1 MMKKEQIQNMVSIIP
16 DALKTFSGFIKKSFE
31 ENGQDALDNANGV
44 VGVLVKLFGKEYI
57 DQYFVQISKDKLK
70 DFGSSI
76 YLKASLLQA
85 GNSIEAVFEEDYP
98 NKNKVNIEQLK
109 QKIEETIVTFDAKN
123 ILTIFQPKYHPI
135 VQFTKN
141 TIRETLLSIGFENQ
155 EYNAF
160 VKHFN
165 ENITGTIVTC
175 FGEEDYKK
183 HTDEVKKYLF
193 NEREAEFLSD
203 MFALRK
209 IGFKEDEDLKYEETY
224 GKFENITNLFPS
236 EYVKTRRIEQE
247 EEQLS
252 SVEELIER
260 YYSSK
265 EKPTLREI
273 VFIIAD
279 FGKGKS
285 VFLRQ
290 YASKLA
296 QNYVETAEGYFPVY
310 FNLRNFAN
318 YQSNQ
323 KGGVI
328 ADFMRKDY
336 GIDIFNIHEDQKRKY
351 AFLVDS
357 LDESGE
363 LNQYAIENVINSVQD
378 IQNIAPTLFRDN
390 RIIITSRPF
399 DDGLE
404 SQIKKHEP
412 YSDGNH
418 HQYFIAV
425 HGFTKDQFNDWVRDS
440 LKHYLNKKP
449 IQTNSFT
456 ERIVESIQDG
466 SYPVDIHNLLIK
478 NNTLTEEELKRP
490 IFAYM
495 IYQLIVN
502 NVDFS
507 TIGKTG
513 VYLSFLNL
521 LTKDAKHIN
530 DADCQ
535 FNLQDEIESRNI
547 LHAIAAL
554 WMYEKQQGKQ
564 GTLRK
569 ADIFR
574 VLEGAKINDDDNKVL
589 EENKGNNAS
598 NIKFLSHSYFGAKD
612 DLLHFQHQSFAE
624 MLLAEYYLK
633 IFIKYALDDDVKSE
647 DARVLL
653 NLGEPTPQTVVF
665 FKELLQLLKDSC
677 SPTEIEKRKLLFP
690 LMASLATEKHNKK
703 TRCNRLYYTWLA
715 QVSLNNSTF
724 YPEKL
729 IKDWCIDE
737 GKIEKIITLAK
748 TILESNKEYLTTK
761 ANFHTVLFDRE
772 VVEIENERL
781 NRAPH
786 NIDKWLALLVG
797 NILHTDIEKRVFF
810 NGMINTPEVFFE
822 MMKNWSYSY
831 SYSAVPQWANNYFQ
845 GIKTEKMTEKI
856 DINNINIM
864 DINFS
869 FSTFKNIS
877 IRNCHIH
884 TCRFDFCEFLEC
896 NFYATISGCTFD
908 EIITLKE
915 SFFVFKNDI
924 LSIELMRN
932 FFPSNIGMSIE
943 RKPYIT
949 NSLHVYY
956 ADSNVDFDTDDDIYE
971 RRLASIKGFLAYGL
985 KEQVFT
991 VDEIIDAYEYNSEET
1006 RERFIHEVQAL
1017 AKGIKAPV
1025 RKSRRLKKTKEVQ
1038 TVDEE

>member
-1 MMKKEQIQNMVSIIP
+1 MIKKEQIQNIVSIIP
-16 DALKTFSGFIKKSFE
+16 DALKTLSGFVKKSFE
-31 ENGQDALDNANGV
+31 ENGQDALENANGV
-44 VGVLVKLFGKEYI
+44 AGVLVKLFGKEYI
-57 DQYFVQISKDKLK
+57 DQYFAQITKDKLK
-70 DFGSSI
+70 DFGSVI

-85 GNSIEAVFEEDYP
+85 GNSIEAVFGEDYQ
-98 NKNKVNIEQLK
+98 NKNKVNIEQIK
-109 QKIEETIVTFDAKN
+109 QKIEETIATFDAKN

-141 TIRETLLSIGFENQ
+141 TIRETLLSVGFENQ
-155 EYNAF
+155 EYNTF

-165 ENITGTIVTC
+165 ENITGTIVSC

-183 HTDEVKKYLF
+183 HTDAVKKYLF

-236 EYVKTRRIEQE
+236 EYVKLSQIEHE
-247 EEQLS
+247 ENKLS
-252 SVEELIER
+252 SVEELIEK

-296 QNYVETAEGYFPVY
+296 QNYVETVEGYFPVY
-310 FNLRNFAN
+310 FNLRNFAS
-318 YQSNQ
+318 YQSGA

-351 AFLVDS
+351 AFLIDS

-363 LNQYAIENVINSVQD
+363 LNKYAIENVINSVQD
-378 IQNIAPTLFRDN
+378 IQSIDPVLFREN

-412 YSDGNH
+412 YSDENH
-418 HQYFIAV
+418 HQYFISV

-456 ERIVESIQDG
+456 ERIVASIQDD
-466 SYPVDIHNLLIK
+466 SYLVDIHKLLIE
-478 NNTLTEEELKRP
+478 NRTLTDEELKRP

-521 LTKDAKHIN
+521 LTKDAKHVN
-530 DADCQ
+530 DVDCK

-574 VLEGAKINDDDNKVL
+574 VLEGAKINDDDNRVL

-653 NLGEPTPQTVVF
+653 NLGEPTEQTVIF

-677 SPTEIEKRKLLFP
+677 LPNEIEKRKLLFP

-703 TRCNRLYYTWLA
+703 MRCNRLYYTWLE
-715 QVSLNNSTF
+715 QVPLSNSTF

-737 GKIEKIITLAK
+737 GKIEKIIILAK

-761 ANFHTVLFDRE
+761 ANFHTALFDRE

-797 NILHTDIEKRVFF
+797 NILHTDIEKRLFF

-822 MMKNWSYSY
+822 MMKDWMYMYGIGTPNWAGGYFKGIITKNKNKKIDFKSIEMYDIDFSYS
-831 SYSAVPQWANNYFQ
+831 VLNDIE
-845 GIKTEKMTEKI
+845 IKNCNI
-856 DINNINIM
+856 INC
-864 DINFS
+864 
-869 FSTFKNIS
+869 K
-877 IRNCHIH
+877 
-884 TCRFDFCEFLEC
+884 FDFCEFA
-896 NFYATISGCTFD
+896 FVDIFAFIYRTTFD
-908 EIITLKE
+908 NIVNLKDSIVLLKNEILAVQLAQKFAPKDIGI
-915 SFFVFKNDI
+915 SF
-924 LSIELMRN
+924 
-932 FFPSNIGMSIE
+932 
-943 RKPYIT
+943 
-949 NSLHVYY
+949 
-956 ADSNVDFDTDDDIYE
+956 E
-971 RRLASIKGFLAYGL
+971 RRPFLTDEIYTTFTRGDKNRSHIDKNRLNDKLNVIRGFLAYGL
-985 KEQVFT
+985 KKRVFT
-991 VDEIIDAYEYNSEET
+991 VDEIIDAYEYNSDET
-1006 RERFIHEVQAL
+1006 KERFIQEVQAL
-1017 AKGIKAPV
+1017 AKDIKAPV

-1038 TVDEE
+1038 AVDEE

>member
-1 MMKKEQIQNMVSIIP
+1 MMKKEKIQNIVNTMP
-16 DALKTFSGFIKKSFE
+16 DILKTFGGFLKNSFDK
-31 ENGQDALDNANGV
+31 NGQEALDDANGV
-44 VGVLVKLFGKEYI
+44 IGVLVKLFGKEYI
-57 DQYFVQISKDKLK
+57 DQYFAQISQDKLK
-70 DFGSSI
+70 DFGSAI

-85 GNSIEAVFEEDYP
+85 GNSIEAVFGEDYP
-98 NKNKVNIEQLK
+98 NKNKVNIEQIK
-109 QKIEETIVTFDAKN
+109 QKIEETIATFDVKN

-141 TIRETLLSIGFENQ
+141 TIRETLLSVSFENQ

-165 ENITGTIVTC
+165 ENITGTIVSC

-236 EYVKTRRIEQE
+236 EYVKTRRIEHE

-265 EKPTLREI
+265 GKATLREI

-296 QNYVETAEGYFPVY
+296 HHYVETAEGYFPVY

-351 AFLVDS
+351 AFLIDS

-363 LNQYAIENVINSVQD
+363 LNKYAIENVINSLQD
-378 IQNIAPTLFRDN
+378 IQSIDPVHFREN

-412 YSDGNH
+412 YTDENH

-425 HGFTKDQFNDWVRDS
+425 HGFTKEQFNDWVRDS
-440 LKHYLNKKP
+440 LKNYLQKNE
-449 IQTNSFT
+449 IETNSFT
-456 ERIVESIQDG
+456 KNIVNAAKNDSTI
-466 SYPVDIHNLLIK
+466 DIHNLLIK
-478 NNTLTEEELKRP
+478 NKTLTEEELKRP

-530 DADCQ
+530 DTDYQ

-547 LHAIAAL
+547 LHTIAAL

-564 GTLRK
+564 GTLKK

-574 VLEGAKINDDDNKVL
+574 VLEGAKINDDDNRVL

-677 SPTEIEKRKLLFP
+677 LPTEIEKRKLLFP

-703 TRCNRLYYTWLA
+703 TRCNSLYYTWLK
-715 QVSLNNSTF
+715 QVPLNNLTV

-729 IKDWCIDE
+729 IKDWCID
-737 GKIEKIITLAK
+737 GEKIDQIVDLAK
-748 TILESNKEYLTTK
+748 TIIESNKEYLTTK
-761 ANFHTVLFDRE
+761 ANFHTALFDRE
-772 VVEIENERL
+772 IVEIENERL
-781 NRAPH
+781 NRTPH

-797 NILHTDIEKRVFF
+797 NILYTDIKKRIFF
-810 NGMINTPEVFFE
+810 NGIVNTPEVFFE

-831 SYSAVPQWANNYFQ
+831 NSSAVPQWASNYFQ

-864 DINFS
+864 EINFS
-869 FSTFKNIS
+869 FSTFKNIN
-877 IRNCHIH
+877 INNCHIY

-896 NFYATISGCTFD
+896 HFYATIYGCSFD
-908 EIITLKE
+908 EIITLKD

-924 LSIELMRN
+924 LSVELMRN

-949 NSLHVYY
+949 NSFHVYY
-956 ADSNVDFDTDDDIYE
+956 ADSDVDFDTDDDIYE
-971 RRLASIKGFLAYGL
+971 RRLRSIKGFLAYGL
-985 KEQVFT
+985 KKRVFT

-1006 RERFIHEVQAL
+1006 RERFIHELQAL
-1017 AKGIKAPV
+1017 ANEIKAPA
-1025 RKSRRLKKTKEVQ
+1025 KKLRRLKK
-1038 TVDEE
+1038 

>member
-1 MMKKEQIQNMVSIIP
+1 MKKEKIQNIVSTIP
-16 DALKTFSGFIKKSFE
+16 DVLKTFGGFIKSSFDK
-31 ENGQDALDNANGV
+31 NGQEALDNVNGV
-44 VGVLVKLFGKEYI
+44 IGVLVKLFGKEYI
-57 DQYFVQISKDKLK
+57 DQYFAQITQDKLK
-70 DFGSSI
+70 DFGAAI

-85 GNSIEAVFEEDYP
+85 GNSIDTVFGDDYP
-98 NKNKVNIEQLK
+98 NKNKVNIEQIK
-109 QKIEETIVTFDAKN
+109 QKIEETIATFDAKN

-141 TIRETLLSIGFENQ
+141 TIRETLLSVGFENQ
-155 EYNAF
+155 EYNVF

-165 ENITGTIVTC
+165 ENITSTIVSC

-183 HTDEVKKYLF
+183 HTDKVKKYLF

-224 GKFENITNLFPS
+224 GKFEIITNLFPS
-236 EYVKTRRIEQE
+236 EYVRPRRIEHE

-252 SVEELIER
+252 SVEELIEK

-265 EKPTLREI
+265 GKATLREI

-296 QNYVETAEGYFPVY
+296 QRYVETAEGYFPIY

-318 YQSNQ
+318 YQSGA

-328 ADFMRKDY
+328 ADFLRKDY
-336 GIDIFNIHEDQKRKY
+336 GIDIFNVHEDQKRKY

-363 LNQYAIENVINSVQD
+363 LNKYAIENVINSVQD
-378 IQNIAPTLFRDN
+378 IQNIDPTLFREN

-412 YSDGNH
+412 FIDEDH
-418 HQYFIAV
+418 HQYFISV
-425 HGFTKDQFNDWVRDS
+425 HGFTKEQFNDWVRDS

-456 ERIVESIQDG
+456 ERIVESIQDD
-466 SYPVDIHNLLIK
+466 SYPVDIHSLLIK

-521 LTKDAKHIN
+521 LTKDAKHVN
-530 DADCQ
+530 DVDCQ

-564 GTLRK
+564 GTLKK

-653 NLGEPTPQTVVF
+653 NLGEPTPQTIVF
-665 FKELLQLLKDSC
+665 FKELLQLLKNSC
-677 SPTEIEKRKLLFP
+677 SSTEIEKRKLLFP

-703 TRCNRLYYTWLA
+703 TRCNSLYYTWLM
-715 QVSLNNSTF
+715 QVPLNNLTL

-729 IKDWCIDE
+729 IQDWCIDE
-737 GKIEKIITLAK
+737 KKTDKIVRLAK

-761 ANFHTVLFDRE
+761 ANFHTALFDRE

-797 NILHTDIEKRVFF
+797 NILHTDIEKRLFF

-822 MMKNWSYSY
+822 MMKDWSYIYSTSSPYWANDFFKGLVTKSSDKRIEIKNMSMVDIDFSY
-831 SYSAVPQWANNYFQ
+831 SVFI
-845 GIKTEKMTEKI
+845 G
-856 DINNINIM
+856 INIE
-864 DINFS
+864 
-869 FSTFKNIS
+869 
-877 IRNCHIH
+877 NCRIAN
-884 TCRFDFCEFLEC
+884 CKFNFCEFEFCDLYGSVYRSYFDDIVKLSE
-896 NFYATISGCTFD
+896 TFVMF
-908 EIITLKE
+908 E
-915 SFFVFKNDI
+915 NDI
-924 LSIELMRN
+924 LAANLMCK
-932 FFPSNIGMSIE
+932 FLQEDMGILMV
-943 RKPYIT
+943 RKPFMT
-949 NSLHVYY
+949 NGFHAFS
-956 ADSNVDFDTDDDIYE
+956 STGEESDFDTDNDIFE
-971 RRLASIKGFLAYGL
+971 NRFTTIRGFLVYGL
-985 KEQVFT
+985 KEQMFT
-991 VDEIIDAYEYNSEET
+991 EDEIVDAYEYNSQET
-1006 RERFIHEVQAL
+1006 RERFIQEVQAL
-1017 AKGIKAPV
+1017 AKDIKAPSRKRV
-1025 RKSRRLKKTKEVQ
+1025 RVKKTKEVCMAN
-1038 TVDEE
+1038 EG

>member
-1 MMKKEQIQNMVSIIP
+1 MKKEKVQNIVNTIP
-16 DALKTFSGFIKKSFE
+16 DALKTFTGFIKKSFE
-31 ENGQDALDNANGV
+31 ENGKDALDNANGV

-57 DQYFVQISKDKLK
+57 DQYFAQISKDKLK
-70 DFGSSI
+70 NFGSAI

-85 GNSIEAVFEEDYP
+85 GNSIDTVFGDDYP
-98 NKNKVNIEQLK
+98 NKNKVDLASEQIK
-109 QKIEETIVTFDAKN
+109 QKIEAVAATFDTKN
-123 ILTIFQPKYHPI
+123 VLTIFQPKYHPI
-135 VQFTKN
+135 VQFTKS
-141 TIRETLLSIGFENQ
+141 TIRETLLSVGFENQ
-155 EYNAF
+155 EYNLF
-160 VKHFN
+160 LKHFN
-165 ENITGTIVTC
+165 DNIAGTIISC

-183 HTDEVKKYLF
+183 HIEQVKKYLF

-236 EYVKTRRIEQE
+236 EYTKTRRLEQE
-247 EEQLS
+247 EDQLS

-265 EKPTLREI
+265 GKLTLREI

-296 QNYVETAEGYFPVY
+296 QRYVETAEGYFPVY

-318 YQSNQ
+318 YQSGA
-323 KGGVI
+323 KGGII
-328 ADFMRKDY
+328 AEFMRKEY
-336 GIDIFNIHEDQKRKY
+336 AIDIFNPHESQNRKY
-351 AFLVDS
+351 AFLIDS

-363 LNQYAIENVINSVQD
+363 LNKHAIEDVINSVQD
-378 IQNIAPTLFRDN
+378 IQNIDPTLFREN

-404 SQIKKHEP
+404 LQIKNHLP
-412 YSDGNH
+412 YTDKNN
-418 HQYFIAV
+418 HQYFISV
-425 HGFTKDQFNDWVRDS
+425 HGFTKEQFNDWVRDS
-440 LKHYLNKKP
+440 LKNYLDKKL
-449 IQTNSFT
+449 ISTNAFT
-456 ERIVESIQDG
+456 ERIVESIQDN
-466 SYPVDIHNLLIK
+466 SYPVDIHRLLIQNK
-478 NNTLTEEELKRP
+478 TLTEEELKRP

-521 LTKDAKHIN
+521 LTKDAKHVN

-564 GTLRK
+564 GTLKK

-574 VLEGAKINDDDNKVL
+574 VLEGAKINDDDNRVL

-647 DARVLL
+647 DARILL
-653 NLGEPTPQTVVF
+653 NLGEPTEQTVVF
-665 FKELLQLLKDSC
+665 FKELLQLLKESC

-690 LMASLATEKHNKK
+690 LIASLATEKHNKK
-703 TRCNRLYYTWLA
+703 TRCNSLYYTWLKQA
-715 QVSLNNSTF
+715 PLNNLTS
-724 YPEKL
+724 YPEQL
-729 IKDWCIDE
+729 IKNWCIDE
-737 GKIEKIITLAK
+737 KKIEQIVELAK

-761 ANFHTVLFDRE
+761 ANFHTALFDKE
-772 VVEIENERL
+772 VVEVENERL
-781 NRAPH
+781 NRVPH

-797 NILHTDIEKRVFF
+797 NILYTNVEKRIFF
-810 NGMINTPEVFFE
+810 NGMVNTPEVFFE
-822 MMKNWSYSY
+822 MMKDWSYIY
-831 SYSAVPQWANNYFQ
+831 TAAAPQWACDFFK
-845 GIKTEKMTEKI
+845 GIVTENSNKRIEIEHI
-856 DINNINIM
+856 DMIEI
-864 DINFS
+864 DFS
-869 FSTFKNIS
+869 FSIFQDII
-877 IRNCHIH
+877 IRNCN
-884 TCRFDFCEFLEC
+884 FYSC
-896 NFYATISGCTFD
+896 NFNVCKFVSVNFFVRVYDTTFD
-908 EIITLKE
+908 DIVYIHD
-915 SFFVFKNDI
+915 SFIRFNSNI
-924 LSIELMRN
+924 LATSLMCK
-932 FFPSNIGMSIE
+932 FFPNDMGMLVE
-943 RKPYIT
+943 RKPYLT
-949 NSLHVYY
+949 NGYY
-956 ADSNVDFDTDDDIYE
+956 AYDAGGENEWDEDE
-971 RRLASIKGFLAYGL
+971 NLLNRRLKTIKGFLLYGL
-985 KEQVFT
+985 KEKAFT
-991 VDEIIDAYEYNSEET
+991 VEEIIDAYEYNSDAT
-1006 RERFIHEVQAL
+1006 RKQFIQEVQTL
-1017 AKGIKAPV
+1017 AKGIKTPA
-1025 RKSRRLKKTKEVQ
+1025 KKRGRVKKATEVP
-1038 TVDEE
+1038 TIAEE